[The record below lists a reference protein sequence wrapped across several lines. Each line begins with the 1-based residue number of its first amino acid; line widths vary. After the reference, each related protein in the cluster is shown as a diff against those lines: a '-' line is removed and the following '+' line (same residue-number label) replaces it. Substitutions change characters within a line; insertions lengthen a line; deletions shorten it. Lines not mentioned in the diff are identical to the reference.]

1 MRLDV
6 WFRTTKS
13 RRLSKLHK
21 SKDWKQASSRQR
33 QAQEKSF
40 IDRLQTE
47 KQKKLDDLETEWTK
61 KVEEGDLDE
70 DEDDKL
76 GVENPTVDDEV
87 GADDN
92 EDDWTDEDQGIPGTE
107 VERVIREHKST
118 WKSLIKRLEHE
129 AKGKSR

>member
-1 MRLDV
+1 
-6 WFRTTKS
+6 
-13 RRLSKLHK
+13 
-21 SKDWKQASSRQR
+21 
-33 QAQEKSF
+33 
-40 IDRLQTE
+40 
-47 KQKKLDDLETEWTK
+47 LETEWTK

-76 GVENPTVDDEV
+76 GVENPTVDDEVGAVDDEVGAVDDEV

>member
-1 MRLDV
+1 
-6 WFRTTKS
+6 
-13 RRLSKLHK
+13 LSKLHK

-33 QAQEKSF
+33 QAQEKSI

-47 KQKKLDDLETEWTK
+47 KQKRLDDLETEWTK

-92 EDDWTDEDQGIPGTE
+92 EIDWTDEDQGIPGAE

>member
-33 QAQEKSF
+33 QAQEKSI
-40 IDRLQTE
+40 IDQLQTE
-47 KQKKLDDLETEWTK
+47 KQKRLDDLETEWTK

-92 EDDWTDEDQGIPGTE
+92 EIDWTDEDQGIPGAE